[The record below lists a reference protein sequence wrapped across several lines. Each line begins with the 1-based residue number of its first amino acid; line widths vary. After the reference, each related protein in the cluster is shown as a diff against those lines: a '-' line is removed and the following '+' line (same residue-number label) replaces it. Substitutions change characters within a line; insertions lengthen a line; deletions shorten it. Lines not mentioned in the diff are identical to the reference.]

1 MDCADAKC
9 KPDEVAI
16 ANDGQGDSFRGC
28 ACKSPIVF
36 IEASVLTPT
45 RGQEAHQLL

>member
-28 ACKSPIVF
+28 ACMLF
-36 IEASVLTPT
+36 SVN
-45 RGQEAHQLL
+45 RQIGY